1 MTFKYIV
8 DYKGTLSEV
17 KEISATK
24 KGIRRFKIINGD
36 SYSVGKTV
44 ELWPA
49 KARTM
54 KKMDIGYTYDPNGVE
69 KEQNKAVY
77 FGGKRSGMSLG
88 NFCNNANEATTII
101 ENAKK
106 YSVAFV
112 A

>member
-1 MTFKYIV
+1 MLFKYIV

-24 KGIRRFKIINGD
+24 RGTRRFKVINGD
-36 SYSVGKTV
+36 AYSIGKTV
-44 ELWPA
+44 ELWP
-49 KARTM
+49 KKTRTM

-69 KEQNKAVY
+69 KEELKAIY

-88 NFCNNANEATTII
+88 NFCNNADEAKII
-101 ENAKK
+101 RENAKK